1 MFECFFPSILS
12 HQTLLGGG
20 PGDREEVFDAL
31 VREKARVDHL
41 NVNQLLRRDLKVPP
55 RVLIMQTDA
64 TFNFMYFIKNGL
76 FFPLNR

>member
-1 MFECFFPSILS
+1 MFFPLNIIK
-12 HQTLLGGG
+12 HQTILGGG

-41 NVNQLLRRDLKVPP
+41 NVHQLLRRDLKVPP
-55 RVLIMQTDA
+55 RVPIIQTDA
-64 TFNFMYFIKNGL
+64 TFNLMYFIKNVF